1 MELELSKAELK
12 ANELIN
18 EANEIEISSNKI
30 ELEKEL
36 DIESNRNVNTFSNI
50 VCSVVDKGVNYAIKA
65 LPIGDGLKDVALDVK
80 EALKTN
86 DFKHIVKTA
95 ISSSIREGLEFVGMP
110 FNVLKN
116 INTMKDV
123 ALKGG
128 LTKALSAGI
137 DIVCNKYLKNNLF
150 VDLAKDFVSNVKNFV
165 TSKDFLNKLDGAFN
179 KLSEKV
185 KGFKDTCN
193 MWREAYEK
201 FDLEKINELSKD
213 LSKKVRGVLENTECG
228 NENKTIQNIT
238 TLINNTKKKLSKIQL
253 EACEQI

>member
-1 MELELSKAELK
+1 M
-12 ANELIN
+12 
-18 EANEIEISSNKI
+18 
-30 ELEKEL
+30 
-36 DIESNRNVNTFSNI
+36 
-50 VCSVVDKGVNYAIKA
+50 
-65 LPIGDGLKDVALDVK
+65 
-80 EALKTN
+80 
-86 DFKHIVKTA
+86 
-95 ISSSIREGLEFVGMP
+95 
-110 FNVLKN
+110 
-116 INTMKDV
+116 
-123 ALKGG
+123 
-128 LTKALSAGI
+128 
-137 DIVCNKYLKNNLF
+137 F

>member
-18 EANEIEISSNKI
+18 EANEINKVDNNIEIEN
-30 ELEKEL
+30 ELNVEQTK
-36 DIESNRNVNTFSNI
+36 NVNTFSNI
-50 VCSVVDKGVNYAIKA
+50 VCNVVDKGVNYAIKA

-86 DFKHIVKTA
+86 DFKYIVKTA
-95 ISSSIREGLEFVGMP
+95 INSSIREGIEFIGMP
-110 FNVLKN
+110 LNVLKN

-137 DIVCNKYLKNNLF
+137 DIVCSKYLKNNLF
-150 VDLAKDFVSNVKNFV
+150 VNIAKDFVSTVKNFV
-165 TSKDFLNKLDGAFN
+165 TSKDFLNKLDNAFN
-179 KLSEKV
+179 RLGEKI

-201 FDLEKINELSKD
+201 FDIERINELSKD
-213 LSKKVRGVLENTECG
+213 LRKKVKGVIENTECS
-228 NENKTIQNIT
+228 NENRTIQNIT
-238 TLINNTKKKLSKIQL
+238 TLVNNTHKKLSKIQL

>member
-50 VCSVVDKGVNYAIKA
+50 VCSVVDKGVNYAIKV

-137 DIVCNKYLKNNLF
+137 DIVCNKYLKIICL
-150 VDLAKDFVSNVKNFV
+150 
-165 TSKDFLNKLDGAFN
+165 
-179 KLSEKV
+179 
-185 KGFKDTCN
+185 
-193 MWREAYEK
+193 
-201 FDLEKINELSKD
+201 
-213 LSKKVRGVLENTECG
+213 
-228 NENKTIQNIT
+228 
-238 TLINNTKKKLSKIQL
+238 
-253 EACEQI
+253 